1 MLDSGFLKLS
11 DKHNAIGQNSFWNKI
26 SVLSIVQ
33 SWVVGARTAVHFSES
48 FLGPSSHPSNWVSQ
62 LNRSTSTDPI
72 IDVQRFHE
80 FFFERFCH
88 ILWKMGR
95 LLKSLFICGGTSYQ
109 KFDNNID
116 KSDYLCYKCENCGH
130 QGTVKVRLFLFCFV
144 LNL

>member
-1 MLDSGFLKLS
+1 MKVWMDWM
-11 DKHNAIGQNSFWNKI
+11 GQNSFWNKI
-26 SVLSIVQ
+26 PVLSIVQ
-33 SWVVGARTAVHFSES
+33 CWVVGARTAVHFSES

-72 IDVQRFHE
+72 LTYNDFTSFFKRFWYN
-80 FFFERFCH
+80 

-130 QGTVKVRLFLFCFV
+130 QGTVKVRLHTIFV
-144 LNL
+144 LFWI